1 MTKARLI
8 IDTSELKDE
17 LHKAFCFLTDLNPEV
32 TKHKT
37 PCEWKNCI
45 EASETAS
52 LIWKRW
58 YAEYGIS
65 FHEAIISANIPEPAY
80 KQGVYSLHEANE
92 SKDYEYVLDI
102 TADTIEFLYEKSNVK
117 RKAEAIEV

>member
-1 MTKARLI
+1 MRNNLAH
-8 IDTSELKDE
+8 E

-37 PCEWKNCI
+37 PCEWKKCI
-45 EASETAS
+45 EASETTS

-65 FHEAIISANIPEPAY
+65 FHEAIISVDIPEPAY
-80 KQGVYSLHEANE
+80 IQAVYSLYEVNE
-92 SKDYEYVLDI
+92 TKDYEYILDI
-102 TADTIEFLYEKSNVK
+102 TADTIEFLYEKSEGE
-117 RKAEAIEV
+117 RF